1 VDRRT
6 TPCNGRVAAKSL
18 IGQVVADRYVVG
30 ECRRINVGVTGLWR
44 DAMCLSLD
52 RQLLFGDVFVVYEV
66 RNEMAFGQAGKD
78 GYVGYVDAACLGDP
92 VDPTHFVCSRATH
105 LYREPDIKTVPK
117 CVLSFG
123 SSIQIV
129 GSDGQF
135 QKTVDGFFVPTGHV
149 RKISPYMSDP
159 ASVAVLFLGTPYLWG
174 GNSCC
179 GIDCSGLIQASLLA
193 CGVDCPGD
201 SDLQEHALGDAITKS
216 DPVRRGDL
224 FFWKGHVAMALD
236 RTDLIHANAHHMA
249 VAIEPIDVAI
259 KRIAEQGGGP
269 VTSRRRI

>member
-1 VDRRT
+1 MDRRT

-30 ECRRINVGVTGLWR
+30 ERRRINVGVTGLWR
-44 DAMCLSLD
+44 DAIRLSLD

-78 GYVGYVDAACLGDP
+78 GYVGYVDAACLGYP

-159 ASVAVLFLGTPYLWG
+159 ASLAVLFLGTPYLWG

-179 GIDCSGLIQASLLA
+179 GIDCSGLIQTSLLA
-193 CGVDCPGD
+193 CGVACPGD
-201 SDLQEHALGDAITKS
+201 SDLQEHALGDTITNS
-216 DPVRRGDL
+216 DPVSRGDL
-224 FFWKGHVAMALD
+224 YFWKGHVAMALD
-236 RTDLIHANAHHMA
+236 GKDLIHANAHHMA
-249 VAIEPIDVAI
+249 VAISSHA
-259 KRIAEQGGGP
+259 
-269 VTSRRRI
+269 